1 MRHIAESVIAREE
14 AIHLEKKKQ
23 TCSMS
28 KKAEWTEEEL
38 LKMLVATR
46 KKKLEK
52 LQREEAEGKNEKNV
66 VPPAAA
72 LSASSSAV
80 SLKTPSMEE
89 NVLPGTIGFK
99 RKREDMKAESET
111 DASNE
116 VKKIEALPAEMM
128 EKERSKRT
136 PYPKKERS
144 AKTEKF
150 YKEEKEV
157 YDDDE
162 EVVLRGARTSFKVY
176 HEYFGE
182 ELVCD
187 NSHNSLEK
195 QGNCTVIKD
204 ASALLLK
211 KCPPLSGVFGMGEML
226 WL

>member
-1 MRHIAESVIAREE
+1 VEM
-14 AIHLEKKKQ
+14 
-23 TCSMS
+23 
-28 KKAEWTEEEL
+28 
-38 LKMLVATR
+38 R
-46 KKKLEK
+46 KKKLER
-52 LQREEAEGKNEKNV
+52 LQKEEAEAKENNR
-66 VPPAAA
+66 VPPA
-72 LSASSSAV
+72 SSSVSSSAV

-99 RKREDMKAESET
+99 RKREDMKAESKT

-128 EKERSKRT
+128 EEERSKRT
-136 PYPKKERS
+136 PYPKKQRS

-157 YDDDE
+157 YDDNE
-162 EVVLRGARTSFKVY
+162 EVVLRGVRTSFEVY

-187 NSHNSLEK
+187 DSHNSLEK

-226 WL
+226 CE

>member
-1 MRHIAESVIAREE
+1 
-14 AIHLEKKKQ
+14 
-23 TCSMS
+23 MS

-38 LKMLVATR
+38 LEMLVETR
-46 KKKLEK
+46 KKKLER
-52 LQREEAEGKNEKNV
+52 LQKEEAEAKEKNR
-66 VPPAAA
+66 VPLAAS
-72 LSASSSAV
+72 LASSSAV

-89 NVLPGTIGFK
+89 NVLPATTGLK
-99 RKREDMKAESET
+99 RKREDVQAESRK
-111 DASNE
+111 DASFKMVKGRNE

-128 EKERSKRT
+128 EEERSKRT

-162 EVVLRGARTSFKVY
+162 EVVLRGARTSFEVY

-187 NSHNSLEK
+187 DSHNSLEK

-226 WL
+226 CE